1 MATVSACS
9 IGAHRGLPVRHDLG
23 PIAISAAQDTAVTL
37 DAPVWLWDE
46 RIRYRLL
53 YEDATAIRHYNLDR
67 WEAPVP
73 ALLERRLT
81 MNGKRPFTVH
91 INLTQFEQQFETV
104 NQARVVM
111 SLTVSVFAASD
122 YRLITNR
129 SFNLSQNTVSP
140 DAAGAIAGFVTLT
153 EQAKTDIQAW
163 LETLPDA
170 EGLPD
175 SLDPA
180 CVIEGGS
187 IAKKA
192 MPDVAPRVTRD
203 SINKYL

>member
-9 IGAHRGLPVRHDLG
+9 IGPNRGSPVRHDLG
-23 PIAISAAQDTAVTL
+23 PMAISTAQGTAVTL

-53 YEDATAIRHYNLDR
+53 YEDATIIRYYNLDR
-67 WEAPVP
+67 WEGPFP
-73 ALLERRLT
+73 ALLERRLNI
-81 MNGKRPFTVH
+81 NGKRPFAVH
-91 INLTQFEQQFETV
+91 INLTQFEQQFETL

-111 SLTVSVFAASD
+111 SLMVSVFAARD
-122 YRLITNR
+122 RRLIASR

-163 LETLPDA
+163 LESLSDA
-170 EGLPD
+170 ERAARQP
-175 SLDPA
+175 
-180 CVIEGGS
+180 
-187 IAKKA
+187 
-192 MPDVAPRVTRD
+192 
-203 SINKYL
+203 

>member
-1 MATVSACS
+1 MKRSPGLIAIILMATVSACS
-9 IGAHRGLPVRHDLG
+9 IGANHGLPVKHDLG
-23 PIAISAAQDTAVTL
+23 PISISTAQDAAVTL

-53 YEDATAIRHYNLDR
+53 YKDATAIHYYNLDR
-67 WEAPVP
+67 WEAPFP

-81 MNGKRPFTVH
+81 INSKRPFTVQ
-91 INLTQFEQQFETV
+91 INLTQFEQQFETL

-111 SLTVSVFAASD
+111 SLMVSVFAAKD
-122 YRLITNR
+122 YRLIANR

-170 EGLPD
+170 ESAALP
-175 SLDPA
+175 P
-180 CVIEGGS
+180 
-187 IAKKA
+187 
-192 MPDVAPRVTRD
+192 
-203 SINKYL
+203 

>member
-1 MATVSACS
+1 MKRSPCLIAITLMATVSACS
-9 IGAHRGLPVRHDLG
+9 IGANHGLPVSHDLG
-23 PIAISAAQDTAVTL
+23 PIAISTAQDAAVTL

-53 YEDATAIRHYNLDR
+53 YKDATAIRYYNLDR
-67 WEAPVP
+67 WEAPFP

-81 MNGKRPFTVH
+81 INGKRPFTVQ
-91 INLTQFEQQFETV
+91 INLTQFEQQFETS

-111 SLTVSVFAASD
+111 SLMVSVFAAKD
-122 YRLITNR
+122 YRLIANR

-163 LETLPDA
+163 LETLSDA
-170 EGLPD
+170 ERAARQP
-175 SLDPA
+175 
-180 CVIEGGS
+180 
-187 IAKKA
+187 
-192 MPDVAPRVTRD
+192 
-203 SINKYL
+203 